1 MDAQGHAACTT
12 GATGGPVATS
22 RSERKWAERGNSARL
37 GLVLACQVLALGC
50 AHAPA
55 GSPAAPAPV
64 ALRFDW
70 PEGFTAEVLAR
81 QEQESWGSDPVRS
94 LSRRTLVTARQGQ
107 DIVVRSRSAPG
118 EEGRRRGKAERLTDG
133 LGEVVR
139 RDGTFVRADGV
150 EGALD
155 LVRHGGEVP
164 VDVARRG
171 LERSLATDWE
181 ILAGAWAGRSFVRG
195 QPQHKR
201 FAGSVPLM
209 ATAETLLDVT
219 LTFEGFTPCS
229 TEETEPR
236 CVELRYHA
244 RTAPSARAATLARIG
259 QVIAAT
265 PGRPV
270 VREFHD
276 DLDVTLV
283 TEPATLI
290 PHRIVDR
297 ESLRIR
303 MRMEDGHEREAE
315 ERSED
320 EYVFAPSTGSAPEAG
335 APARSGSGRSL

>member
-1 MDAQGHAACTT
+1 MAWNRTERRWAAR
-12 GATGGPVATS
+12 GGRA
-22 RSERKWAERGNSARL
+22 GL
-37 GLVLACQVLALGC
+37 GLLLACQVASLGC

-55 GSPAAPAPV
+55 SAPPSPSPV
-64 ALRFDW
+64 ALRFAW
-70 PEGFTAEVLAR
+70 PDGFTAEVLAR

-94 LSRRTLVTARQGQ
+94 VSRRTLLTARQGQ
-107 DIVVRSRSAPG
+107 DLVVRSRTVPG
-118 EEGRRRGKAERLTDG
+118 EEGRRRRAAERLTDG

-164 VDVARRG
+164 ADVARRG

-181 ILAGAWAGRSFVRG
+181 ILVGAWAGRSFVPG
-195 QPQHKR
+195 QPQHKP

-209 ATAETLLDVT
+209 ATAETRFDVA
-219 LTFEGFTPCS
+219 LTFEGWTPCS

-244 RTAPSARAATLARIG
+244 RTAPSDRAATLARIG

-270 VREFHD
+270 VREFED
-276 DLDVTLV
+276 DLDVTVV
-283 TEPATLI
+283 TEPATLV

-297 ESLRIR
+297 EWLRIR

-320 EYVFAPSTGSAPEAG
+320 EYVFAPSPAPAPGAG
-335 APARSGSGRSL
+335 APERSGGGRAL